1 MFLFDIDVLLF
12 TICLFMQQN
21 KPILLKKIA
30 KLLGS
35 QQERRNIARVQNSP
49 ENYIRILDTL
59 FGQAGLGG
67 QGGLTGDMPVDM
79 PTCPVKVLRA
89 V

>member
-21 KPILLKKIA
+21 KPILLKKKLIA
-30 KLLGS
+30 LLLGS
-35 QQERRNIARVQNSP
+35 QQERRNITRVQNYP

-67 QGGLTGDMPVDM
+67 QGGLTGETPWYQ
-79 PTCPVKVLRA
+79 
-89 V
+89 